1 MKNAIL
7 VSYEDEDEKWH
18 KMDQKP
24 EQLSR
29 TCDLEGTVDGKAI
42 KFRVV
47 AVPKDGEGAIRKFG
61 DDSDENVL
69 DGTQFPPIPP
79 SKGVSRLPQLI
90 HTSQVRLDLSS
101 SMTPEPFKFLVA
113 NIH

>member
-1 MKNAIL
+1 
-7 VSYEDEDEKWH
+7 
-18 KMDQKP
+18 MDQKP
-24 EQLSR
+24 EDLSR
-29 TCDLEGTVDGKAI
+29 TCDIEGTIDGKTI

-79 SKGVSRLPQLI
+79 SKGAPRLPQLV
-90 HTSQVRLDLSS
+90 HNTQVRQAFV
-101 SMTPEPFKFLVA
+101 ELVF
-113 NIH
+113 

>member
-1 MKNAIL
+1 
-7 VSYEDEDEKWH
+7 
-18 KMDQKP
+18 MDQKP